1 MKEEEKK
8 KENEINVNGK
18 KAIVRGGMSSV
29 GAVMKR
35 FDMGGKP
42 APPQPAK
49 HDKKPEQT
57 IRRDYYATQLAT
69 ELEDQ
74 KSLGCYRVI
83 AEKVPQPVL
92 FEALGAAKEAWQDG
106 KIKKSRAALFM
117 SIIKTYCEDHRI
129 DLGFTP

>member
-18 KAIVRGGMSSV
+18 KALVRGGTSSV
-29 GAVMKR
+29 GAIMKR
-35 FDMGGKP
+35 FDRVGKP
-42 APPQPAK
+42 APPQLAK
-49 HDKKPEQT
+49 HNKKPEQT
-57 IRRDYYATQLAT
+57 IRRDYYATQLAN

-117 SIIKTYCEDHRI
+117 SIIKTYCENHRI